1 MKTKTKV
8 ISVLNFK
15 GGVGKTTTVLNLG
28 AALARTG
35 KKVLII
41 DLDVQMNTS
50 FVLGYS
56 SSDGESMYDVL
67 MDKVEDNNY
76 PIYDTKTEGLVFIPS
91 NMNLT
96 SVEMK
101 LEDNVDINYV
111 LADQLA
117 KLKRR
122 YPFFDYILIDCPPA
136 KGFLTNNALCA
147 SDSLLVPITCELM
160 TMQGVMVIIE
170 KYKQVTQRAN
180 KNLKIEGFLLTKY
193 NKGYKVGQF
202 VRDLLTQ
209 KDVKVFDTS
218 IRNCMALNVYCNGWQ
233 NVFDYDA
240 KCNGSQDYMNL
251 AEEIIKNNK

>member
-1 MKTKTKV
+1 MEKQAKV

-28 AALARTG
+28 AALARRG

-56 SSDGESMYDVL
+56 SADGESIYEVL
-67 MDKVEDNNY
+67 TGETNTF
-76 PIYDTKTEGLVFIPS
+76 PIYDTKTDGLVFIPS
-91 NMNLT
+91 NMKLT

-101 LEDNVDINYV
+101 LGDDVDRDYLLHDKMKPLLPV
-111 LADQLA
+111 
-117 KLKRR
+117 
-122 YPFFDYILIDCPPA
+122 FDFILLDCPPA

-147 SDSLLVPITCELM
+147 SHSLLVPITCEMM

-170 KYKQVTQRAN
+170 KFKQVTNRAN
-180 KNLKIEGFLLTKY
+180 KELEIEGFLLTKY
-193 NKGYKVGQF
+193 NRGYKVGQF

-209 KDVKVFDTS
+209 KEVKVFDTA

-240 KCNGSQDYMNL
+240 KCNGAQDYMSL
-251 AEEIIKNNK
+251 AEEIIANNK